1 MKYVIVLFLILAA
14 CTTPEKKAKPYAYTQ
29 ELEYYLTESKLRS
42 QLFESH
48 SEALLLFV
56 PDYDCTPCLME
67 QIDFILKNLSEKE
80 NFHPICTA
88 KGEAFKKLQK
98 EGFSPL
104 VESKLAKY
112 RLNMG
117 PGLILRISKS
127 KGVLTWSNLGSE
139 FQSELLKTLQ

>member
-1 MKYVIVLFLILAA
+1 MKYVLILFLILAA
-14 CTTPEKKAKPYAYTQ
+14 CTTSEKKTKPYAYTQ

-67 QIDFILKNLSEKE
+67 QLDFVLKNLSEKE

-104 VESKLAKY
+104 VESKLAEY
-112 RLNMG
+112 RLNMR
-117 PGLILRISKS
+117 PGLLLRVDKNA
-127 KGVLTWSNLGSE
+127 GVLAWSNLGTE
-139 FQSELLKTLQ
+139 FQTEILKTLQ